1 MSASFAL
8 DCCISQ
14 ANWLQAYK
22 MQCTKGYYYQGVC
35 DWDTHRLLLY
45 RHSLQVR
52 MSVCRCSYMSII
64 LVDITNALISDLFN
78 TANCTT
84 GRIEKAIS
92 YTLAFTPLTSS

>member
-1 MSASFAL
+1 
-8 DCCISQ
+8 
-14 ANWLQAYK
+14 
-22 MQCTKGYYYQGVC
+22 
-35 DWDTHRLLLY
+35 
-45 RHSLQVR
+45 
-52 MSVCRCSYMSII
+52 MSII